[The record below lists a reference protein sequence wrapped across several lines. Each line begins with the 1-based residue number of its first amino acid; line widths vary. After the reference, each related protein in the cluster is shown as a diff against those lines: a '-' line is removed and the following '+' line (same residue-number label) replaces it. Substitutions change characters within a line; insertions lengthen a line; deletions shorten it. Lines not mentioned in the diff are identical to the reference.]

1 MRRSRHDDLE
11 NSLNKGAVW
20 AVTYGDLMSYM
31 MIFFLIMF
39 SFGISKKSGGTAADR
54 KYEESLVK
62 IQKVFGGKGSSAQEQ
77 RLVARERE
85 ESMVTQLK
93 ETIDKSNLSQFA
105 KVETWDK
112 KVRLVLAESV
122 VFQSGRVD
130 MDAKA
135 EALLAAVAAQLNTLE
150 NPIVVEG
157 HTDNVPV
164 RGGRYSSNL
173 ELSMARAYAVV
184 RIFEKNGVA
193 PKRLA
198 GIGYG
203 ENRPL
208 GDNATSAGR
217 AKNRR
222 IEIDLIRAE

>member
-1 MRRSRHDDLE
+1 MRRSRQDDLE
-11 NSLNKGAVW
+11 NELNKGALW
-20 AVTYGDLMSYM
+20 AVTYGDLMSYL

-39 SFGISKKSGGTAADR
+39 SFGMSKKGGGTAADR

-93 ETIDKSNLSQFA
+93 EAIDKSHLSGFA
-105 KVETWDK
+105 QVEAWDK

-122 VFQSGRVD
+122 VFKSGRAD
-130 MDAKA
+130 IDPKA
-135 EALLAAVAAQLNTLE
+135 EILLAAISGQLKTLD

-157 HTDNVPV
+157 HTDDVPI
-164 RGGRYSSNL
+164 RAGKYSSNL

-184 RIFEKNGVA
+184 RILEQHGVA
-193 PKRLA
+193 RKRLA

-208 GDNATSAGR
+208 GANDTLEGR
-217 AKNRR
+217 ARNRR